1 MKLPGPKFQPRVKTK
16 WSVGDLA
23 VQNKYFQDR
32 FKDSYEL
39 DPIFMGDY
47 KDFRFQVDMNDLV
60 NHNFFL
66 FMNQTVTPRKCLQV
80 VDSATRDYKVS
91 KRVLLNEATEDL
103 DFNFQVQRIEGCADE
118 YINKLERELK
128 IETQPPIPKEIVA
141 KFVTE
146 FDRQNESFKVTL
158 P

>member
-1 MKLPGPKFQPRVKTK
+1 M
-16 WSVGDLA
+16 
-23 VQNKYFQDR
+23 
-32 FKDSYEL
+32 
-39 DPIFMGDY
+39 
-47 KDFRFQVDMNDLV
+47 
-60 NHNFFL
+60 
-66 FMNQTVTPRKCLQV
+66 
-80 VDSATRDYKVS
+80 DSATRDYKVS